1 MKILVVDDEKNI
13 RESIARYLTLE
24 GFEVVQASD
33 GINGKTALT
42 QWSFDAAIIDLKMPR
57 MDGLQLLQWI
67 GEQGP
72 VLPVIMIS
80 AFGEINDAVHAMKL
94 GALDYIVKPFNP
106 EELTLRLNRLI
117 KDDVQAKNSLHTTK
131 KTETNL
137 IGNSKEMTTIKDVIK
152 KVAKAP
158 SNILITGESGTG
170 KEVTARLIH
179 ELSDRSE
186 RQFVP
191 VNLGGIPDNLL
202 ESELFGY
209 EKGAFTGADYRKIG
223 LFEVASGGTLFL
235 DEIGEMPVLL
245 QVKLLRVLQERKI
258 VRIGSTNQIPV
269 DIKVIAATNRILEDE
284 IVAGRFREDL
294 YYRLNVVK
302 IHLPPLRERLEDIAE
317 ITGFFIEKY
326 NERFKKKIKTI
337 SSAAINKLSAY
348 SFPGNIRELE
358 NIIERAFI
366 FCDTD
371 TISENELM
379 LPDSGTK
386 KLPLAQ
392 SLTVKDVERDAI
404 VRALEK
410 WNENRTKAALE
421 LGISRRTLI
430 NKIRDYQL

>member
-1 MKILVVDDEKNI
+1 
-13 RESIARYLTLE
+13 
-24 GFEVVQASD
+24 
-33 GINGKTALT
+33 
-42 QWSFDAAIIDLKMPR
+42 
-57 MDGLQLLQWI
+57 
-67 GEQGP
+67 
-72 VLPVIMIS
+72 
-80 AFGEINDAVHAMKL
+80 
-94 GALDYIVKPFNP
+94 
-106 EELTLRLNRLI
+106 
-117 KDDVQAKNSLHTTK
+117 
-131 KTETNL
+131 
-137 IGNSKEMTTIKDVIK
+137 
-152 KVAKAP
+152 
-158 SNILITGESGTG
+158 
-170 KEVTARLIH
+170 
-179 ELSDRSE
+179 
-186 RQFVP
+186 
-191 VNLGGIPDNLL
+191 
-202 ESELFGY
+202 
-209 EKGAFTGADYRKIG
+209 
-223 LFEVASGGTLFL
+223 VASGGTLFL

-392 SLTVKDVERDAI
+392 SVTVKDVERDAI

-430 NKIRDYQL
+430 NKIREYQL

>member
-57 MDGLQLLQWI
+57 MDGLQLLEWI

-117 KDDVQAKNSLHTTK
+117 KDDVQAKNSLHTAK

-137 IGNSKEMTTIKDVIK
+137 IGNSKEMIKIKDVIK

-392 SLTVKDVERDAI
+392 SVTVKDVERDAI

-430 NKIRDYQL
+430 NKIREYQL